1 MSEVENSASDENSAL
16 PAGEGN
22 SERNLDVVLD
32 IPVRL
37 SMEIGSTRISIRRL
51 LDLNRGAVVEL
62 EQAAG
67 EPLEIFA
74 NGTLVAH
81 GEVVV
86 VNNKYGIKL
95 TDVISPRE
103 RIETLN

>member
-1 MSEVENSASDENSAL
+1 MSEVEESQSEENPAL
-16 PAGEGN
+16 PAGEVN

-37 SMEIGSTRISIRRL
+37 SMEIGATRISIRRL

-62 EQAAG
+62 DQVAG

-86 VNNKYGIKL
+86 VNDKYGIKL
-95 TDVISPRE
+95 TDVVSPRE